1 MLDYWRGVPPQQVDI
16 RRTRLLLA
24 ALFVASIVICLAFHA
39 WPPALTGAS
48 LALGGFLVTL
58 LYGPLQR
65 VQFAPKYATAIGT
78 AATVF
83 AIVLVLAATA
93 FRGGL
98 VVQSIVGATM
108 VGAILVADRM
118 RSINREAL

>member
-1 MLDYWRGVPPQQVDI
+1 
-16 RRTRLLLA
+16 
-24 ALFVASIVICLAFHA
+24 
-39 WPPALTGAS
+39 
-48 LALGGFLVTL
+48 
-58 LYGPLQR
+58 LYFE
-65 VQFAPKYATAIGT
+65 VS
-78 AATVF
+78 
-83 AIVLVLAATA
+83 LAATA